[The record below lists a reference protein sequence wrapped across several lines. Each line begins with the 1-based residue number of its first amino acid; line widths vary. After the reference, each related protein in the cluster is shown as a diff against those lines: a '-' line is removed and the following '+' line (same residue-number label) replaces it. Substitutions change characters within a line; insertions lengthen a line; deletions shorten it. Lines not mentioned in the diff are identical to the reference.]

1 MNDHHRLNVHG
12 LDLLTYFEQGD
23 PSVLLSE
30 HGAALEP
37 YVCPGD
43 KLTIGY
49 GCTRW
54 FDGRDIAPTDRL
66 RDDVQAREL
75 LTEQLVEYEVAV
87 RELVTVEL
95 NSNQF
100 SALVCFAF
108 NCGIKGL
115 GGSTLLKYVNARL
128 YDDAADAFGRW
139 LYATSGTHKRALRGL
154 LRRRYAEAC
163 LFMSYDWKE
172 ACDDDFIRLKV
183 ERPVDLIGTDKVL
196 FKTPFKDVLVI
207 AQRYPLPSLDAP
219 ANPTPAP
226 SPPAVA
232 DEVAQRQTV
241 PAQAPAAGAAS
252 VIEKPSATVSGQA
265 EAAPVAPTVP
275 APQPVPSARPAPAP
289 VVLPS
294 QVPKLPR
301 LPDLPVPIGQ
311 QTSAVDA
318 ARKSEEWSNGTKAMW
333 QSRRFYGLVLIMAGR
348 LWMLKTGSNAFLG
361 AVSDPLVMEFIGGFG
376 VMIAGELVQSWGRA
390 KAKRALH

>member
-12 LDLLTYFEQGD
+12 LDLLTYFEKGD
-23 PSVLLSE
+23 PSVALSE
-30 HGAALEP
+30 NGAALEP

-49 GCTRW
+49 GCTKW

-66 RDDVQAREL
+66 RDEVQAREL

-100 SALVCFAF
+100 SALVCFSF

-128 YDDAADAFGRW
+128 YDDAADSFGMW
-139 LYATSGTHKRALRGL
+139 IYATSGQHKRALRGL

-163 LFMSYDWKE
+163 LFMGYEFED
-172 ACDDDFIRLKV
+172 ACDDDFIRIKV
-183 ERPVDLIGTDKVL
+183 ERPADLIGTDKVL

-207 AQRYPLPSLDAP
+207 AQRYPLLSLD
-219 ANPTPAP
+219 TPAP
-226 SPPAVA
+226 SPPQA
-232 DEVAQRQTV
+232 DEAAQRQAD
-241 PAQAPAAGAAS
+241 PARTPAAGAAS

-265 EAAPVAPTVP
+265 EAVPVQPTKPVAP
-275 APQPVPSARPAPAP
+275 QPSAVGPAPAP

-294 QVPKLPR
+294 QAPKLPK
-301 LPDLPVPIGQ
+301 LPDAPVPIGQ

-318 ARKSEEWSNGTKAMW
+318 ARKSEEWSSGTKAMW
-333 QSRRFYGLVLIMAGR
+333 KSRRFYGLVLIMAGR